1 MAEFEDVTEFVSF
14 SCIESFAAERAFI
27 AFFYCADVCIDE
39 NSSWVVTADSRIRSL
54 QCTGAVTDA
63 QGQNATILGSDG
75 TVYLQGAG
83 SVTVTVDTYGDG
95 CDLSGAG
102 ESTGWEAYSDP

>member
-1 MAEFEDVTEFVSF
+1 MRAEEDAWV
-14 SCIESFAAERAFI
+14 
-27 AFFYCADVCIDE
+27 DVCLDE

-63 QGQNATILGSDG
+63 QGRSATILGSDG

-102 ESTGWEAYSDP
+102 ESTGWAAYSDP

>member
-1 MAEFEDVTEFVSF
+1 LYLTESSVWTG
-14 SCIESFAAERAFI
+14 CVQAAEDAW
-27 AFFYCADVCIDE
+27 ADVCIDE

-63 QGQNATILGSDG
+63 QGQSATILGSDG
-75 TVYLQGAG
+75 TVYLQGEG

-102 ESTGWEAYSDP
+102 ESTEWAAYDLT